1 MVRKSELRAKVKEKI
16 LLIGDTGVGKTY
28 TCVKIA
34 GFVAGHGK
42 KVVYI
47 DTERGAGRELEAL
60 PDEVLENITYVDAPE
75 WDAMQRAV
83 FRNDSCFLKI
93 LDGISEVFVASKFW
107 LEDRFIAKGKYQ
119 VGESEIE
126 ITDREVFTLPWQ
138 SYSKV
143 YDFVRKTVHELVKQS
158 PHILVTMHPFGD
170 TETKRSLEADV
181 FRKFD
186 TILELRRTTKQTP
199 PSIVYDAVLRKHRG
213 RPFEAF
219 YAMTNY
225 IDKLKKLF
233 ARRMGV
239 EVNDR
244 D

>member
-1 MVRKSELRAKVKEKI
+1 MRLVKKSELRTKIKEKI
-16 LLIGDTGVGKTY
+16 LLVGDTGVGKTY
-28 TCVKIA
+28 TCVKVA
-34 GFVAGHGK
+34 EFVAGHGK

-47 DTERGAGRELEAL
+47 DTERGAGRELETL
-60 PDEVLENITYVDAPE
+60 SDEVLENITYVDAPE
-75 WDAMQRAV
+75 WDSLERAI

-107 LEDRFIAKGKYQ
+107 LEDRFISKGKYQ

-143 YDFVRKTVHELVKQS
+143 YDFVRRSCHELVKQS
-158 PHILVTMHPFGD
+158 PHIIVTTHSFG
-170 TETKRSLEADV
+170 TTATKEGLERDIY
-181 FRKFD
+181 RKFD
-186 TILELRRTTKQTP
+186 TILELRRTSKSAP
-199 PSIVYDAVLRKHRG
+199 PSLVYDAVLKKHRG

-219 YAMTNY
+219 YIMPNY
-225 IDKLKKLF
+225 IEQLKKLF
-233 ARRMGV
+233 ARRMGI
-239 EVNDR
+239 DR